1 MKRVKVVLSFLLV
14 CTTFLLSAKI
24 TEMDEMKTQIETL
37 RMENAALREEN
48 AQMVEV
54 ERENNKLHL
63 ELKQKEENIAD
74 LETMFSNYF
83 AGGKYT
89 NLGYEELK
97 KVKDIAMST
106 PLDLEASAALVHY
119 VELYDLDYS
128 LILSIIET
136 ESNFQPYLVG
146 TSNDRGLMQ
155 IIPSTEKGL
164 VDLYGGTIGVEY
176 NPSRIFEPDYNLGLG
191 ISYIAH
197 LVDVY
202 GMDEEKVLTAYNRG
216 DGGMASYYAN
226 YSTYSTPYSRSV
238 IDRST
243 KYREL
248 DSGE

>member
-1 MKRVKVVLSFLLV
+1 MKRMRLVLSLLLV
-14 CTTFLLSAKI
+14 CATFLLALKM
-24 TEMDEMKTQIETL
+24 TEIDELKNQVDVL
-37 RMENAALREEN
+37 CMENATLKEEN
-48 AQMVEV
+48 AQMIEIQ
-54 ERENNKLHL
+54 NDNS
-63 ELKQKEENIAD
+63 ELRLDLKRKEKDIAD
-74 LETMFSNYF
+74 LEIMLSSYF
-83 AGGKYT
+83 EGGKYT
-89 NLGYEELK
+89 NLGFKELK
-97 KVKDIAMST
+97 KVNEIAAST

-155 IIPSTEKGL
+155 IIPSTEKAL
-164 VDLYGGTIGVEY
+164 VDLYGSTIGVDY
-176 NPSRIFEPDYNLGLG
+176 NPNRIFEPDYNLGLG

-197 LVDVY
+197 LVNIY
-202 GMDEEKVLTAYNRG
+202 GMDEDKVLTAYNRG